1 MMRMIPVHAISGRR
15 NIFVLMVPVEIPK
28 EDISSY
34 GIWAIENV
42 PKGSEEIASEVAAI
56 VATGNAEI
64 RVRGFTKKLAE
75 IL

>member
-1 MMRMIPVHAISGRR
+1 MMRMIPVHAMTGKR
-15 NIFVLMVPVEIPK
+15 NIFILMVPIKIPK
-28 EDISSY
+28 EEISSY
-34 GIWAIENV
+34 GIWAIENI
-42 PKGSEEIASEVAAI
+42 PEDSEEIASEVAAI

>member
-1 MMRMIPVHAISGRR
+1 MMRMIPVHAISGKR
-15 NIFVLMVPVEIPK
+15 NIFILMVPIEIPK

-34 GIWAIENV
+34 GIWAIENI
-42 PKGSEEIASEVAAI
+42 PEGSEEIASELASI
-56 VATGNAEI
+56 VVTGNAEI